1 MSSEEAIRIP
11 SAGAVFWAE
20 ALPDGSGGVRAI
32 AGPPP
37 VLSVTLS
44 SALPRGISA
53 ATGSRG
59 LALLTSPILY
69 DHVPTEADLATVPSL
84 PPITVSGAT
93 QSLDGRFHPR
103 LFSVSPTP
111 ALPTFVALRP
121 SLQATRITEAGAVV
135 LNVKWQN
142 GSVASWCVLR
152 LTCVRNG
159 VNLGFSGQCDIMGD
173 VIIPLTGLPPLPA
186 SQTNDVMTLTVRGD
200 PTQTSQAAANP
211 DAFPAVQVSTGG
223 AFAAQQ
229 TFPVTRGKITTAAT
243 LSIPGVTLST

>member
-1 MSSEEAIRIP
+1 MSEEAIRIP

-37 VLSVTLS
+37 SLQVTLS
-44 SALPRGISA
+44 GVLPSGITA
-53 ATGSRG
+53 DTGSRG
-59 LALLTSPILY
+59 LVLLSSPILY
-69 DHVPTEADLATVPSL
+69 DHLPTQAELATVPSL

-111 ALPTFVALRP
+111 AAPTFVALRP
-121 SLQATRITEAGAVV
+121 SLQATRIGESGAVV

-152 LTCVRNG
+152 LTCTRNG
-159 VNLGFSGQCDIMGD
+159 VNLGFSGQSDITGD

-186 SQTNDVMTLTVRGD
+186 SQTNDVMTLTALGN
-200 PTQTSQAAANP
+200 PTQSGQAAANP
-211 DAFPAVQVSTGG
+211 DALPAVQVSTGG

-229 TFPVTRGKITTAAT
+229 TFPVTRGQITTAAT
-243 LSIPGVTLST
+243 LSIPGVTLQST